1 MDSVDLLR
9 SDVFAGLSV
18 AHGFTA
24 RRGGVDHDDRAELT
38 LLADDSLPPDVLA
51 ANWARALAAVDPSL
65 SATRLALVRQVHG
78 DVVLRV
84 SDPTGP
90 LGAAGDADA
99 LITTVPRLAIGVRV
113 ADCVPILLAAPG
125 GVAAVHAGW
134 RGVAAGIAPKAAALL
149 AEAAGCAIG
158 EVRALIGPHIGQD
171 AFEVGPEVVAAIEA
185 TGPSR
190 ATFSRPGRDDR
201 QHVDLGAALRGQ
213 LEALGVGAVAST
225 GGDTTTERF
234 FSWRADG
241 PRTGRQA
248 GVIAWLG

>member
-1 MDSVDLLR
+1 MESVDLLR
-9 SDVFAGLSV
+9 GDVFGDLPV

-24 RRGGVDHDDRAELT
+24 RRGGVAHAGEHGLS
-38 LLADDSLPPDVLA
+38 LLADDSLPPDVLT
-51 ANWARALAAVDPSL
+51 ANWARALGAVAPSL
-65 SATRLALVRQVHG
+65 SAERIALVKQVHG
-78 DVVLRV
+78 DRVLRV
-84 SDPTGP
+84 DAPTGP

-99 LITTVPRLAIGVRV
+99 LLTTRPGLAVAVRV
-113 ADCVPILLAAPG
+113 ADCVPILLAGPG

-134 RGVAAGIAPKAAALL
+134 RGVAAGIAPQAARAL
-149 AEAAGCAIG
+149 AETIGCSVS

-185 TGPSR
+185 TGPAR
-190 ATFSRPGRDDR
+190 GRFSRPGREDR
-201 QHVDLGAALRGQ
+201 AHVDLGAALVAQ
-213 LEALGVGAVAST
+213 LEALGLVAVACT

-248 GVIAWLG
+248 GIIAWLG

>member
-1 MDSVDLLR
+1 VDSVDLVR
-9 SDVFAGLSV
+9 GDVFDGLPV

-24 RRGGVDHDDRAELT
+24 RRGGVDHDGRRELT
-38 LLADDSLPPDVLA
+38 LLADDSLPPDVLSS
-51 ANWARALAAVDPSL
+51 NWARALESVHPSL
-65 SATRLALVRQVHG
+65 VASRLTLVRQVHG

-84 SDPTGP
+84 AAPTGP

-99 LITTVPRLAIGVRV
+99 LITTVPGLAVAVRV

-185 TGPSR
+185 TGPAR
-190 ATFSRPGRDDR
+190 AGFARPGRDDR
-201 QHVDLGAALRGQ
+201 QHVDLGAALHAQ
-213 LEALGVGAVAST
+213 LVALGVGAVAST

-248 GVIAWLG
+248 GIVAWLG